1 MNLQIAEL
9 QALAAEL
16 KSGLTGALQDISN
29 IQQRDHNLEESMMS
43 FHSEVD
49 EKLLGMRN
57 SLNTFKE
64 ELNTALSQIK
74 DINSRQRE
82 MQKGLELFQ
91 MEVGRELL
99 SNQPDCPHRK
109 DQKEDITA
117 DGCQYEASQAGLS
130 TIQHYFASLQS
141 TSSSKVSPE
150 QESGT
155 HQRGLCKSPVWG
167 DGAEALSIQDMG
179 KRQNSALELLESER
193 MYVSYLS
200 LLLKANITFNGSEAV
215 HVKDKRLFPSSLRF
229 LIQQHLELLHGLQER
244 LLRSQWQ
251 GIVGDVF
258 MKLASKESDF
268 LDYYV
273 AYLKELPECLSAVNM
288 YCASSF
294 KAASL
299 LEGDG
304 NGDELRPSLHAL
316 LLQPVQRIPEYLL
329 LLQNLWKHTEPEHPD
344 YYLLLIC
351 IQQFK
356 AFTSQCGQLL
366 LHNEELLRHDRR
378 DLKRLPTKHLFRTAD
393 CGVKSEELSSTISP
407 SSALLQRASQVKRSK
422 QKLLDQMQSK
432 RAQDWEGVTRQYDSA
447 KNVSQE
453 FFFSPE
459 VEPRLRSPALQ
470 SIPEMEQEH
479 GSSERL
485 PCKGPPPGDGVGEF
499 LLPGE
504 APVLDS
510 LYEDEDSLHDVSL
523 LDNGSTASSNS
534 SVDTAFAR
542 CSRGYAGEACGGGSR
557 LPGRGCTSPEEPGPR
572 RSRPPQA
579 AQRKSKSL
587 NGLQLDG
594 PGGTPSHSPQGSA
607 AGGPHA
613 KLERQSSKGSA
624 PRRAEAERR
633 AAPEEE
639 GLSRDRDKVPLPS
652 PSHQEAGGQVW
663 CEESP
668 WRSRPED
675 HGQTA
680 FSERSR
686 KQDQKGGFR
695 SSFKKLFKKKSS
707 GTDIKEKANE
717 KPISEPL
724 VFSDQ
729 EILKTPRSARIGEI
743 DRGTAV

>member
-1 MNLQIAEL
+1 MSVDTCLQCLIH
-9 QALAAEL
+9 
-16 KSGLTGALQDISN
+16 DC
-29 IQQRDHNLEESMMS
+29 MS
-43 FHSEVD
+43 
-49 EKLLGMRN
+49 
-57 SLNTFKE
+57 
-64 ELNTALSQIK
+64 A
-74 DINSRQRE
+74 
-82 MQKGLELFQ
+82 
-91 MEVGRELL
+91 
-99 SNQPDCPHRK
+99 
-109 DQKEDITA
+109 
-117 DGCQYEASQAGLS
+117 
-130 TIQHYFASLQS
+130 
-141 TSSSKVSPE
+141 VSPE
-150 QESGT
+150 QEGGS

-167 DGAEALSIQDMG
+167 DCAEALSVQDMG

-229 LIQQHLELLHGLQER
+229 LIQQHLELLHALQER
-244 LLRSQWQ
+244 LLKSQWQ

-351 IQQFK
+351 IQQFR

-378 DLKRLPTKHLFRTAD
+378 DLKSHGKCMCQSHPVRVHYLLCVRLTTKHLFRTAD

-422 QKLLDQMQSK
+422 QKLLEQMQSK
-432 RAQDWEGVTRQYDSA
+432 RAQDWEGATRQYDLA

-485 PCKGPPPGDGVGEF
+485 PCKGLPPGDGVGEF

-504 APVLDS
+504 APALDS
-510 LYEDEDSLHDVSL
+510 LYEDRDSLHDVSL

-534 SVDTAFAR
+534 SVDMAFAR
-542 CSRGYAGEACGGGSR
+542 CSRGYAGEACGGGHR
-557 LPGRGCTSPEEPGPR
+557 PPGRGCASPEEPGPR

-579 AQRKSKSL
+579 VQRKSKSL
-587 NGLQLDG
+587 NGLQLDS
-594 PGGTPSHSPQGSA
+594 PGGAPSHSPQGSA

-613 KLERQSSKGSA
+613 KLERQSSKGSV

-633 AAPEEE
+633 AAAAEE
-639 GLSRDRDKVPLPS
+639 GFNRDRDKVPLPS
-652 PSHQEAGGQVW
+652 PSHQRGQVW

-695 SSFKKLFKKKSS
+695 SSFKKLFKKKSG

-729 EILKTPRSARIGEI
+729 EILKTPRTARIGEI